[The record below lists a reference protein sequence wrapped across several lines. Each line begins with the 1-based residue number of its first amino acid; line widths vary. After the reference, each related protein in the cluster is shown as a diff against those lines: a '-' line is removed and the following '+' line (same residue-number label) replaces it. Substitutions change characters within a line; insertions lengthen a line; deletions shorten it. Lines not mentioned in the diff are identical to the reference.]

1 MHTSSATAV
10 PAIRG
15 IASARSTASRDV
27 MGLTPATPAISAAHA
42 VLRARAAVAVKGKVN
57 ASGMVGRARM
67 HGGMPGEMHGEMSG
81 ERSTSVD
88 RGVAALKAPHIATA
102 TGVGRDAAA
111 AGKAM
116 QRGACQVPV
125 GSNSKVGVKALVVIA
140 AAGPA
145 IPASAMAW
153 VPGVHAVEITGIA
166 MALMG
171 PGT

>member
-1 MHTSSATAV
+1 
-10 PAIRG
+10 
-15 IASARSTASRDV
+15 
-27 MGLTPATPAISAAHA
+27 MGLTPAIRAAHA
-42 VLRARAAVAVKGKVN
+42 VRAAVAVKGKVDT
-57 ASGMVGRARM
+57 SGMVGLVRM
-67 HGGMPGEMHGEMSG
+67 HVEMPGEMPGEMSG
-81 ERSTSVD
+81 ERNTSVD

-102 TGVGRDAAA
+102 TGAGRDVAA

-116 QRGACQVPV
+116 QRAACQVPV
-125 GSNSKVGVKALVVIA
+125 GSDSKVGVKALVVTT

-153 VPGVHAVEITGIA
+153 VPGVHGVEITGIA